1 MDNFSDRLKILI
13 AERYGGKWTRLARD
27 AALAHG
33 SVSSYLNSASHP
45 GFQQISRI
53 CEVSHVN
60 ANWLILGEGPMFR
73 DEPHSESPQ
82 GEVAQEQPPSQN
94 WWQDLARTLQLR
106 INQLEAEVRELQEA
120 ADHKK
125 EASDSGNHPT
135 NDTPSANGLEEDSEE
150 G

>member
-1 MDNFSDRLKILI
+1 MSDFQTRLKQLI
-13 AERYGGKWTRLARD
+13 DHRFDGKWTHFARD
-27 AALAHG
+27 AALSQG
-33 SVSSYLNSASHP
+33 SVNNYLRGSTTP
-45 GFQQISRI
+45 GYKQITQI

-125 EASDSGNHPT
+125 EASESGNHPT
-135 NDTPSANGLEEDSEE
+135 SGTPSANGLEENPDE